1 MNDRKNSREVFIIDL
16 AASNCQVFGCVSGMT
31 HLQLVK
37 VQPQVFTAKCS
48 EPQVESSNA
57 GMKEGASETSE
68 PTHRNLMRLNGG

>member
-1 MNDRKNSREVFIIDL
+1 MARDHFPDHFS
-16 AASNCQVFGCVSGMT
+16 GVSGMT